1 MEATMNQAVEL
12 PTPQDIALAKESS
25 RALAKYADQ
34 DRVTLKITG
43 EDGQSEDIIL
53 PGHIMAMLLKISTE
67 MSQGKAISLIP
78 INAELTTQEA
88 ANMMNV
94 SRPHLVKL
102 LEQEALSFHKVGTH
116 RRIYLKDLLAYMEDN
131 DKARRQSLDD
141 LAALSQ
147 ELGLY

>member
-1 MEATMNQAVEL
+1 MNQAVEL

-116 RRIYLKDLLAYMEDN
+116 RRIYLKDLLTYMEDN

>member
-1 MEATMNQAVEL
+1 MNQAVEL

-102 LEQEALSFHKVGTH
+102 LEQEALPFHKVGTH
-116 RRIYLKDLLAYMEDN
+116 RRIYLKDLLTYMEDN

>member
-1 MEATMNQAVEL
+1 MNQAVEL
-12 PTPQDIALAKESS
+12 PTSQVIELAKESS
-25 RALAKYADQ
+25 RALAKYAGQDQ
-34 DRVTLKITG
+34 VTLKITG

-53 PGHIMAMLLKISTE
+53 PGHIMEMLLKISTE

-78 INAELTTQEA
+78 VNAELTTQEG

-102 LEQEALSFHKVGTH
+102 LEQEVIPFHKVGTH
-116 RRIYLKDLLAYMEDN
+116 RRIYLEDLITYIDEKS
-131 DKARRQSLDD
+131 KARNKALDK
-141 LAALSQ
+141 LAALGQ

>member
-1 MEATMNQAVEL
+1 
-12 PTPQDIALAKESS
+12 
-25 RALAKYADQ
+25 
-34 DRVTLKITG
+34 
-43 EDGQSEDIIL
+43 
-53 PGHIMAMLLKISTE
+53 MAMLLKISTE

-94 SRPHLVKL
+94 SRPYLVKL
-102 LEQEALSFHKVGTH
+102 LEQEVIPFHKVGTH
-116 RRIYLKDLLAYMEDN
+116 RRIYLKDLLTYMEEN
-131 DKARRQSLDD
+131 DEARSKTLDE

>member
-12 PTPQDIALAKESS
+12 PTPQDIELAKESS

-78 INAELTTQEA
+78 VNAELTTQEA

-102 LEQEALSFHKVGTH
+102 LEQEALPFHKVGTH

-131 DKARRQSLDD
+131 DKARSQSLDD

>member
-1 MEATMNQAVEL
+1 MNQIIEL
-12 PTPQDIALAKESS
+12 PTSQEIELAKQSS
-25 RALAKYADQ
+25 RTLAKYANQ

-43 EDGQSEDIIL
+43 EDGQSEDITL

-102 LEQEALSFHKVGTH
+102 LEQETIPFHKVGTH
-116 RRIYLKDLLAYMEDN
+116 RRIYLEDLLAHIQEN
-131 DKARRQSLDD
+131 DEARSKTLDE

-147 ELGLY
+147 DLGLY

>member
-1 MEATMNQAVEL
+1 MNQIVEL
-12 PTPQDIALAKESS
+12 PTAQEIELAKESS
-25 RALAKYADQ
+25 RTLAKYATQ

-43 EDGQSEDIIL
+43 ENGESEDVIL
-53 PGHIMAMLLKISTE
+53 PGHIVAILLKISTE
-67 MSQGKAISLIP
+67 MSQGKAISLTP

-102 LEQEALSFHKVGTH
+102 LEQEALPFHKVGTH
-116 RRIYLKDLLAYMEDN
+116 RRIYLKDLLEYIENN
-131 DKARRQSLDD
+131 DKARSQSLDE

>member
-1 MEATMNQAVEL
+1 MNQIVKL
-12 PTPQDIALAKESS
+12 PTAQEIELAKESS
-25 RALAKYADQ
+25 RTLAKYATQ

-43 EDGQSEDIIL
+43 ENGESEDVIL
-53 PGHIMAMLLKISTE
+53 PGHIVAILLKISTE
-67 MSQGKAISLIP
+67 MSQGKAISLTP

-102 LEQEALSFHKVGTH
+102 LEQEALPFHKVGTH
-116 RRIYLKDLLAYMEDN
+116 RRIYLKDLLEYIENN
-131 DKARRQSLDD
+131 DKARSQSLDE

>member
-1 MEATMNQAVEL
+1 MNQIVEL
-12 PTPQDIALAKESS
+12 PTSQEIELAKESS
-25 RALAKYADQ
+25 RTLAKYANQ
-34 DRVTLKITG
+34 ERVTLKITG

-94 SRPHLVKL
+94 SRPYLVKL
-102 LEQEALSFHKVGTH
+102 LEQKTIPFHKVGTH
-116 RRIYLKDLLAYMEDN
+116 RRIYLKDLLAYMEEN
-131 DKARRQSLDD
+131 DEARSQTLDE

>member
-1 MEATMNQAVEL
+1 MNQIVEL
-12 PTPQDIALAKESS
+12 PTSQEIELAKESS
-25 RALAKYADQ
+25 RTLAKYANQ
-34 DRVTLKITG
+34 ERVTLKITG

-94 SRPHLVKL
+94 SRPYLVKL
-102 LEQEALSFHKVGTH
+102 LEQKTIPFHKVGTH
-116 RRIYLKDLLAYMEDN
+116 RRIYLKDLLTYMEEN
-131 DKARRQSLDD
+131 DKARSQTLDE

>member
-116 RRIYLKDLLAYMEDN
+116 RRIYLKDLLTYMEDN

>member
-1 MEATMNQAVEL
+1 MNQIVEL
-12 PTPQDIALAKESS
+12 PTPQEIELAKQSS
-25 RALAKYADQ
+25 RTLAKYANQ

-78 INAELTTQEA
+78 INAELTTQEV

-94 SRPHLVKL
+94 SRPYLVKL
-102 LEQEALSFHKVGTH
+102 LEQEVIPFHKVGTH
-116 RRIYLKDLLAYMEDN
+116 RRVYLENVLAYMEENSKSRDE
-131 DKARRQSLDD
+131 ALDE
-141 LAALSQ
+141 LAALGQ
-147 ELGLY
+147 ELGLD

>member
-102 LEQEALSFHKVGTH
+102 LEQEELSFHKVGTH
-116 RRIYLKDLLAYMEDN
+116 RRIYLKDLLTYMEDN

>member
-1 MEATMNQAVEL
+1 MNQAVEL